1 MGRGKGLC
9 PAAPPLGGGAHPC
22 LAEPQ
27 PPLGEGCRENDRE
40 RGNLAIYCQR
50 QAHVAPSG
58 HGVTPRRAPVFP
70 IEPRIWRCR
79 GDSSQTLI
87 GFVPRLPWES
97 QDVSSLNLAAFPS
110 GRSPFFG
117 VAEEDGSCINLSPG
131 CSPWTRP
138 PP

>member
-1 MGRGKGLC
+1 MDDRDRQAIRHRQGLC

-70 IEPRIWRCR
+70 IEPWIWRCR
-79 GDSSQTLI
+79 GDSSQTLTTMS
-87 GFVPRLPWES
+87 VEADES
-97 QDVSSLNLAAFPS
+97 AATGSQAAAAAHRP
-110 GRSPFFG
+110 
-117 VAEEDGSCINLSPG
+117 VAFKSTSAE
-131 CSPWTRP
+131 
-138 PP
+138 